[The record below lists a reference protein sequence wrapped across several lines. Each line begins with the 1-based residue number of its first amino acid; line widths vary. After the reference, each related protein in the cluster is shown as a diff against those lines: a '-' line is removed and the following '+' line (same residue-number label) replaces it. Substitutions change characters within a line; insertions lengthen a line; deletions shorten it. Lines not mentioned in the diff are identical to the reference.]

1 MGAQR
6 RSTCESHTLECHFV
20 DFEQG
25 EWWQLPLSDAVTQ
38 VWPLMQLQPAP
49 LTAAQGLF
57 DQSSHVC
64 MYIEHCYDCK
74 CVCRVPC
81 HALRRIRTESQLTF
95 SHAHQG
101 ARINYKARPGE
112 L

>member
-1 MGAQR
+1 MSAR
-6 RSTCESHTLECHFV
+6 NVAATANHFV
-20 DFEQG
+20 DFDQG

-38 VWPLMQLQPAP
+38 VWPLMQLQLAP

-74 CVCRVPC
+74 CVCRVMLC
-81 HALRRIRTESQLTF
+81 AVDFFSRASGRTHQLQGTTRRIMKGGQR
-95 SHAHQG
+95 
-101 ARINYKARPGE
+101 R
-112 L
+112 